1 MRHVME
7 RLCEVL
13 FIQSALR
20 QTLNEAL
27 AALVDQLLAV
37 LHFRLE
43 RLQLVVTLA
52 VLSCN
57 NNTID
62 SDATERG

>member
-13 FIQSALR
+13 FIQSALG

-27 AALVDQLLAV
+27 ATLVHQLLAV

-62 SDATERG
+62 IST